1 MNNQAA
7 IKNKITS
14 WRALKWDVEKYLI
27 FFIYFLSLLWYNIY
41 VEDFAMD
48 TKVNTDGIIYIP
60 QSDTYRIKVDKILV
74 EVDAWALKQAWNIN
88 QIESILRSGTDARKK
103 ALLDSIIRIGGKL
116 VNCPWDDDE
125 YRSVYL
131 RSLQDPIDA
140 LYRGALDTNDNVVA
154 CMDLPKPTPYYDP
167 KAVPKVYYNDRF
179 PSKRSGD
186 IIDEAIELL
195 NAKKDLRMTK
205 TSIEQVFEGFKLRL
219 HSDMSVVRG
228 MGKNLVV
235 LIKHTVF
242 DRAHR
247 TDIDMHA
254 GLMAKLDTDTFIKLR
269 VAFLLYEAL
278 KTCEYNKHQMDSDI
292 FEILYSD

>member
-1 MNNQAA
+1 M
-7 IKNKITS
+7 
-14 WRALKWDVEKYLI
+14 
-27 FFIYFLSLLWYNIY
+27 
-41 VEDFAMD
+41 
-48 TKVNTDGIIYIP
+48 NTDGIIYVP
-60 QSDTYRIKVDKILV
+60 QSNIYRIKVGGRIV
-74 EVDAWALKQAWNIN
+74 EVDACALKQAYDIDKV
-88 QIESILRSGTDARKK
+88 EEALRDGSEHFKNV
-103 ALLDSIIRIGGKL
+103 LLDSIIRIGGKL

-140 LYRGALDTNDNVVA
+140 LYRGAMGSDDTVVA
-154 CMDLPKPTPYYDP
+154 CMDLPKLTPDYDP
-167 KAVPKVYYNDRF
+167 NATPKVYFNDRF

-186 IIDEAIELL
+186 IIDEAIDLL
-195 NAKKDLRMTK
+195 NTKKDLRMTK
-205 TSIEQVFEGFKLRL
+205 VDINQVFEGFKLRL
-219 HSDMSVVRG
+219 HSDMPAVRG

-254 GLMAKLDTDTFIKLR
+254 GLVAKLDTDTYIKLR
-269 VAFLLYEAL
+269 IAFLLYDAL
-278 KTCEYNKHQMDSDI
+278 KTCGYNKQSMDSNI

>member
-1 MNNQAA
+1 M
-7 IKNKITS
+7 
-14 WRALKWDVEKYLI
+14 
-27 FFIYFLSLLWYNIY
+27 
-41 VEDFAMD
+41 
-48 TKVNTDGIIYIP
+48 NTDGIIYVP
-60 QSDTYRIKVDKILV
+60 QTNTYKIKVGGRTV
-74 EVDAWALKQAWNIN
+74 EVDAWALRQAHDIDKV
-88 QIESILRSGTDARKK
+88 EKTLRDGSEHLKNV
-103 ALLDSIIRIGGKL
+103 LLDSIIRIGGKL

-167 KAVPKVYYNDRF
+167 NAMPKVYYNDRF

-205 TSIEQVFEGFKLRL
+205 VDINQVFEGFKLKL
-219 HSDMSVVRG
+219 HSDMPAVRG
-228 MGKNLVV
+228 MGKTLVV
-235 LIKHTVF
+235 LIKHSAF
-242 DRAHR
+242 DRAHK
-247 TDIDMHA
+247 TDIDVHA
-254 GLMAKLDTDTFIKLR
+254 GLMAKLDTNTYIKLR
-269 VAFLLYEAL
+269 IAFLLYEAL
-278 KTCEYNKHQMDSDI
+278 KTCEYNKQSMDSDI